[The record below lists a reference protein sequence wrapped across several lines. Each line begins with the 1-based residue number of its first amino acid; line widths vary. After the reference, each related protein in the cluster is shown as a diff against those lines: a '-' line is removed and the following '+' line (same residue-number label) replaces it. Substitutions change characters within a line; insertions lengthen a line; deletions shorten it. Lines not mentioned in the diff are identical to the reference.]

1 MDFNEVFL
9 GHTHPVTKNP
19 CPKCGSHSVEM
30 FAVYGDG
37 GLAELS
43 FICTACNSCVKGSMW
58 SGINK
63 RTSTGEDF
71 CE

>member
-19 CPKCGSHSVEM
+19 CPKCGSHPVER

-43 FICTACNSCVKGSMW
+43 FICTA
-58 SGINK
+58 
-63 RTSTGEDF
+63 
-71 CE
+71 